1 MLCLR
6 FPASRRLCIAAF
18 FWFAWRLPDGSGYL
32 SDFRM
37 VIFRRFPHADVPL
50 PVGLYRGFCRF
61 SYCDVPASPVW
72 LYCDLCRFSYC
83 DVPAFRRVV
92 FCFFRQRTVPFVRAA
107 LFTGGCPV
115 FLLLKGWVRLFFLFL
130 RAFARFLLL
139 QVRMYLFFF
148 FAWTLRMCPVFFFS
162 DAVCVLFLFF
172 ACGPEKGRFFFV
184 FIRGKGRRKQGK
196 TRRGARRKFL
206 P

>member
-1 MLCLR
+1 MLYQPKGCVVSRLRVPSPFAQGRRNFGMLCPCGFRFSGGSVLR
-6 FPASRRLCIAAF
+6 L
-18 FWFAWRLPDGSGYL
+18 FWLAWRLPDGSGYL

-107 LFTGGCPV
+107 LFAGVCPV
-115 FLLLKGWVRLFFLFL
+115 FLLLKGWMRLCFLFL
-130 RAFARFLLL
+130 RAVAP
-139 QVRMYLFFF
+139 FFCF
-148 FAWTLRMCPVFFFS
+148 
-162 DAVCVLFLFF
+162 
-172 ACGPEKGRFFFV
+172 
-184 FIRGKGRRKQGK
+184 
-196 TRRGARRKFL
+196 
-206 P
+206 